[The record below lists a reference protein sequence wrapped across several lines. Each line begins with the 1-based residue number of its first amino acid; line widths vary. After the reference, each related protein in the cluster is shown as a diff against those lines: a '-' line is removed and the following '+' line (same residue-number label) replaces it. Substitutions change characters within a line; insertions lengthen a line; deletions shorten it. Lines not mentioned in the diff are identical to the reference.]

1 MTFAQAREQV
11 SLTDV
16 KEVSD
21 PDFIGYELGQIMTSG
36 KLGSVAYLFKNGK
49 VIVYDNSVSKFN
61 FSPEY
66 AEKFERDGKV
76 FWKISK
82 MDDYNHVVYEHDA
95 ETTYEAVMNL
105 DVEEIIDVMIT
116 LI

>member
-49 VIVYDNSVSKFN
+49 VIVYDNSNGDFRFATDSAKQ
-61 FSPEY
+61 Y
-66 AEKFERDGKV
+66 ERDGKV
-76 FWKISK
+76 FLK
-82 MDDYNHVVYEHDA
+82 MNEIGGVVRMVYYPDTETIYLA
-95 ETTYEAVMNL
+95 EMDL